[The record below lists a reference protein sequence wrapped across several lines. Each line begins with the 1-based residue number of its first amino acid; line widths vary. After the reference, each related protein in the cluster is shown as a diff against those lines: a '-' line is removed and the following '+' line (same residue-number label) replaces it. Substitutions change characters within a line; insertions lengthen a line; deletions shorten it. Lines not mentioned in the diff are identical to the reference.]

1 MVSDIPVAIY
11 TIGIQVGDGT
21 KKTEDSL
28 STAYMMVA
36 DTIASLKVAN
46 DEGARNALTYAFYNV
61 TPDVDA
67 EAKTASYTIGA
78 TLMSRGDFSKCDNAT
93 LVMTGKVEGFDYAA
107 AADVVLQA
115 AQSKLEKVVDRA
127 DAPVAVSYF
136 NLAGQEVAAPKG
148 ASLKIERYSDGYTVV
163 KKVLVK

>member
-107 AADVVLQA
+107 AA
-115 AQSKLEKVVDRA
+115 
-127 DAPVAVSYF
+127 YF